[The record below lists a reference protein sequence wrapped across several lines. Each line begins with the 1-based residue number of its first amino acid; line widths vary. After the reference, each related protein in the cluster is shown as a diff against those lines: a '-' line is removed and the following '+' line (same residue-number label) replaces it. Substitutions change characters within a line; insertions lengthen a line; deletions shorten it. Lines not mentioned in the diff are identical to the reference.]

1 MSDAI
6 PVHEEE
12 EKHAYELP
20 MRGHEGKTK
29 LEKSWKQGPPM
40 NSHQHTKL
48 VLHGNQEKL

>member
-1 MSDAI
+1 MFFFFAKIITFKKIYDAI

-40 NSHQHTKL
+40 KL
-48 VLHGNQEKL
+48 Y